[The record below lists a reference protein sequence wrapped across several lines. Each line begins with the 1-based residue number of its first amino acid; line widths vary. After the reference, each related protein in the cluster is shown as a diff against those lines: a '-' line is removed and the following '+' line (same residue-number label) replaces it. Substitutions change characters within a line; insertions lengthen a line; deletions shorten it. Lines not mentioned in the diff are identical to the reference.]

1 MYVYCVIV
9 LLPIRQTKYR
19 LLAVRLFSLNPSSSY
34 LSQRDCK
41 PRRFVTIRDWVQT
54 RKNERLLFFLLVLT
68 PSFIEDIYLYQQL
81 HRAEFW
87 KTCLKKAQIFAQ
99 KPGDSGDC
107 GENSHRGLAVLVG
120 LIVKLPW
127 GGKGPTCQSLGEKAA
142 AKAWYGQL
150 VSLENQFTDH
160 AGLL

>member
-1 MYVYCVIV
+1 M
-9 LLPIRQTKYR
+9 
-19 LLAVRLFSLNPSSSY
+19 
-34 LSQRDCK
+34 
-41 PRRFVTIRDWVQT
+41 
-54 RKNERLLFFLLVLT
+54 LT

-107 GENSHRGLAVLVG
+107 RENSHRGLAVLVG
-120 LIVKLPW
+120 LIVTLPW

>member
-1 MYVYCVIV
+1 MSIA
-9 LLPIRQTKYR
+9 L
-19 LLAVRLFSLNPSSSY
+19 LFSCRLGKQSIDY
-34 LSQRDCK
+34 LQSAFSLKTRLVLISANAIANHD
-41 PRRFVTIRDWVQT
+41 VTIRDWVQT
-54 RKNERLLFFLLVLT
+54 RKNERLSFFLLVLT

-127 GGKGPTCQSLGEKAA
+127 GRKGPTCQSLGEKAA